1 MTTPGQ
7 LAYRVVVRGIK
18 PEQPVDQVVEALS
31 RLSKTPPAALRLLLD
46 GRKVVF
52 KRTSDVHRAAA
63 YKRTLDM
70 IGCVCSIEPE
80 APLADPDAPAFTVN
94 FRTAEITPA
103 HGRGREFQFAKR
115 PSARELLVAYLSAN
129 RVTLAVA
136 LVLVLYLGYK
146 LAPGF
151 V

>member
-1 MTTPGQ
+1 M
-7 LAYRVVVRGIK
+7 
-18 PEQPVDQVVEALS
+18 
-31 RLSKTPPAALRLLLD
+31 RLLLD

-52 KRTSDVHRAAA
+52 KRTFDVQKAAM

-70 IGCVCSIEPE
+70 IGCVCAIEPE
-80 APLADPDAPAFTVN
+80 APPDPDAPAFTVN
-94 FRTAEITPA
+94 FRTAEITSAFGP
-103 HGRGREFQFAKR
+103 GREFHFAKR
-115 PSARELLVAYLSAN
+115 PSIRELLVTYLIAN

-146 LAPGF
+146 FSPAF